1 MIVTTPD
8 GGRDGMSS
16 TTAVN
21 GSPAEDA
28 SPSPTSPRIGRRR
41 WLQILSTFIVFMNT
55 WGFLLTS
62 GAFQAHYELFLIRD
76 QSSSNIA
83 WISTTSAF
91 LVFAAGIVTGPLYDR
106 GFYKPLLV
114 AGSLLQVFG
123 FMMLSIST
131 EYYQLFL
138 SQAICI
144 GIGSGIVFTPS
155 VSAAAACLPNP
166 ATRAKAMGLMA
177 CGSCV
182 GGIVFPTMFRAL
194 VPRVGFPWTV
204 RSIGFLIL
212 ALYLLSYLVL
222 IDGRRK
228 TSRAPVIRRFFDI
241 SAFTDLPFMLL
252 SIASV
257 FSATAFYIPLLYLP
271 LFTKVRVPSISP
283 DLTIDLLSI
292 LNGVS
297 VIGRLVAG
305 LAAAIFG
312 PTETIAVSLVA
323 ASVLLFCWIP
333 VDTVAGTI
341 VWAIFWGMVSGIL
354 VTLPGAFIPLFCP
367 SVTVIG
373 SRTGMYWSWVGLGM
387 LIGSP
392 IGGAIYDVKSA
403 GSDYWRLQVFA
414 GVFMMAAALLTIYPI
429 LYLRRKGRMTSV
441 GSE

>member
-1 MIVTTPD
+1 
-8 GGRDGMSS
+8 
-16 TTAVN
+16 
-21 GSPAEDA
+21 
-28 SPSPTSPRIGRRR
+28 
-41 WLQILSTFIVFMNT
+41 
-55 WGFLLTS
+55 
-62 GAFQAHYELFLIRD
+62 
-76 QSSSNIA
+76 
-83 WISTTSAF
+83 
-91 LVFAAGIVTGPLYDR
+91 
-106 GFYKPLLV
+106 
-114 AGSLLQVFG
+114 
-123 FMMLSIST
+123 
-131 EYYQLFL
+131 
-138 SQAICI
+138 
-144 GIGSGIVFTPS
+144 
-155 VSAAAACLPNP
+155 
-166 ATRAKAMGLMA
+166 
-177 CGSCV
+177 
-182 GGIVFPTMFRAL
+182 MFRAL

-252 SIASV
+252 SVASV

-323 ASVLLFCWIP
+323 GSVLLFCWIP

-341 VWAIFWGMVSGIL
+341 VWAVFWGMVSGIL

-373 SRTGMYWSWVGLGM
+373 SRTG
-387 LIGSP
+387 SP

-403 GSDYWRLQVFA
+403 GSDYWHLQIFA
-414 GVFMMAAALLTIYPI
+414 GSFMMAAALLTIYPI
-429 LYLRRKGRMTSV
+429 LYLRRKGRMNSV